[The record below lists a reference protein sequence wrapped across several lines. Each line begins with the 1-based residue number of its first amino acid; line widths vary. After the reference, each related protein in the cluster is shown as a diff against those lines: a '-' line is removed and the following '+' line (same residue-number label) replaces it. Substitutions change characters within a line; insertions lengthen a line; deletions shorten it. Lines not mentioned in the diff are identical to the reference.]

1 MLLRMDMSQNRVLGQ
16 VGTGVD
22 RRSPTHLSSASLI
35 PLRDAAAAAAAG
47 IAARSWSSS
56 CAYASWPGAP

>member
-35 PLRDAAAAAAAG
+35 FLRDAAAATAG

-56 CAYASWPGAP
+56 CAYASWRGAP